1 MENKELLSQVE
12 KKAQAWLD
20 GKYDEKTKEEVRQ
33 MLQSSDKSA
42 LIDAFYKDLEFGTGG
57 LRGKM
62 GAGSNRMNIYTVGSA
77 TQGLANYLKKAFAGQ
92 KQISVVIGHDCRNNS
107 RLFAETV
114 ANIFS
119 ANGIKAYL
127 FDDLR
132 PTPEMSYAIRLL
144 GCQSGVN
151 VTASHNPKIY
161 NGYKAYWSDGA
172 QIIAPHDKN
181 IIEEVGKITS
191 VDQIKFEGNPDLI
204 EYIGEEIDAK
214 YIDTIKANVLDPA
227 VIARQHDLKIVYTPI
242 HGTGR
247 HIIPRTLAAI
257 GFTNV
262 HHVAPQDV
270 VTGNFPTVS
279 SPNPEEPAA
288 MQMAIKKGEEI
299 GADIVMASDPDADR
313 IGLVVKNDEGK
324 YIILN
329 GNQTALFLTWYL
341 LKKWKENGK
350 VDGKQFV
357 IKTIVTTE
365 VIKEMAVR
373 NGVGFYDV
381 YTGFKWIAAKIR
393 EEEGKTKYIGG
404 GEESFGYLP
413 YDAVR
418 DKDAPASI
426 ALMAEIAAWAKD
438 NKIKLYDL
446 LKQIYVEYGFS
457 KEKMIYIVR
466 EGKEGADQILVL
478 MKEYRENPPKTMG
491 GSEVVVVKDYKT
503 LEAKDLRTGKV
514 TPIDM
519 PEPSNVLQYFTA
531 DGSKVSVRPSGTEPK
546 IKFYFEVKVPMKD
559 ASEWAKANEAADQKI
574 TLAAKDMKAL

>member
-1 MENKELLSQVE
+1 MEDKELLKQVE
-12 KKAQAWLD
+12 AKAQAWLD
-20 GKYDEKTKEEVRQ
+20 GKYDDKTKDEVRA
-33 MLQSSDKSA
+33 MLTNPDKSA
-42 LIDAFYKDLEFGTGG
+42 LIDAFYKNLEFGTGG

-77 TQGLANYLKKAFAGQ
+77 TQGLANYLNQAFKGQ
-92 KQISVVIGHDCRNNS
+92 KISVVVGHDCRNNS

-132 PTPEMSYAIRLL
+132 PTPEMSFAIREL
-144 GCQSGVN
+144 GCQSGVII
-151 VTASHNPKIY
+151 TASHNPKIY
-161 NGYKAYWSDGA
+161 NGYKAYWNDGA

-181 IIEEVGKITS
+181 IIDEVGKITS
-191 VDQIKFEGNPDLI
+191 VDQIKFKGNPELI
-204 EYIGEEIDAK
+204 EIIGEEIDAK
-214 YIDTIKANVLDPA
+214 YIANIKACVLDQA
-227 VIARQHDLKIVYTPI
+227 LIERQKDLKIVYTPI

-262 HHVAPQDV
+262 NHVAPQDV
-270 VTGNFPTVS
+270 VTGDFPTVA

-288 MQMAIKKGEEI
+288 MAMAIKKGEEI
-299 GADIVMASDPDADR
+299 DADIVMASDPDADR
-313 IGLVVKNDEGK
+313 IGVVVKNDEGK
-324 YIILN
+324 FIILN
-329 GNQTALFLTWYL
+329 GNQTCLILTWFL
-341 LKKWKENGK
+341 LNQWKESGK
-350 VDGKQFV
+350 IDGKQFV

-365 VIKEMAVR
+365 VIREMAKKY
-373 NGVGFYDV
+373 GVGFYDV

-426 ALMAEIAAWAKD
+426 ALMAQIAAWAKD
-438 NKIKLYDL
+438 KGIKLYDL
-446 LKQIYVEYGFS
+446 LKQIYAEFGFS

-466 EGKEGADQILVL
+466 EGKQGADEIVAL
-478 MKEYRENPPKTMG
+478 MKGYRENPPATMG
-491 GSEVVVVKDYKT
+491 GSKVVIVKDYQNLTEKNIV
-503 LEAKDLRTGKV
+503 TGEVK
-514 TPIDM
+514 PLDM
-519 PEPSNVLQYFTA
+519 PAKSNVLQYFTE

-546 IKFYFEVKVPMKD
+546 IKFYFEVKTPMKD
-559 ASEWAKANEAADQKI
+559 ASEWAKANAEADKKI
-574 TLAAKDMKAL
+574 EQAAKDMKAI

>member
-1 MENKELLSQVE
+1 MEDKELLKQVE
-12 KKAQAWLD
+12 AKAQAWLD
-20 GKYDEKTKEEVRQ
+20 GKYDDKTKDEVRA
-33 MLQSSDKSA
+33 MLNDSDKSA

-77 TQGLANYLKKAFAGQ
+77 TQGFANYLNEAFKGQ
-92 KQISVVIGHDCRNNS
+92 KISVVVGHDCRNNS

-132 PTPEMSYAIRLL
+132 PTPEMSFAIREL
-144 GCQSGVN
+144 GCQSGVII
-151 VTASHNPKIY
+151 TASHNPKIY

-181 IIEEVGKITS
+181 IIDEVGKITS
-191 VDQIKFEGNPDLI
+191 VDQIKFQGNPDLI
-204 EYIGEEIDAK
+204 EIIGEEIDAK
-214 YIDTIKANVLDPA
+214 YIANIKGCVLDQA
-227 VIARQHDLKIVYTPI
+227 LIERQKDLKIVYTPI

-257 GFTNV
+257 GFENV
-262 HHVAPQDV
+262 IHVAQQDV
-270 VTGNFPTVS
+270 VTGNFPTVP

-288 MQMAIKKGEEI
+288 MAMAIKKGEEVD
-299 GADIVMASDPDADR
+299 ADIVMASDPDADR
-313 IGLVVKNDEGK
+313 IGVVVKNDEGK

-329 GNQTALFLTWYL
+329 GNQTCLILTWFL
-341 LKKWKENGK
+341 LNQWKESGK
-350 VDGKQFV
+350 IDGKQFI

-365 VIKEMAVR
+365 VICEMAKKY
-373 NGVGFYDV
+373 GVGFYDV

-393 EEEGKTKYIGG
+393 EQEGKTKYIGG

-426 ALMAEIAAWAKD
+426 ALMAQIAAWAKD
-438 NKIKLYDL
+438 KGITLYDL
-446 LKQIYVEYGFS
+446 LKQIYVEFGFS

-466 EGKEGADQILVL
+466 EGKAGADEIVAL
-478 MKEYRENPPKTMG
+478 MKGYRENPPATMG
-491 GSEVVVVKDYKT
+491 GSKVVLVKDYQNLTEKNVI
-503 LEAKDLRTGKV
+503 TGEVK
-514 TPIDM
+514 PLDM
-519 PEPSNVLQYFTA
+519 PAKSNVLQYFTE

-546 IKFYFEVKVPMKD
+546 IKFYFEVKVPMNDKG
-559 ASEWAKANEAADQKI
+559 EWAKANAEADKKI
-574 TLAAKDMKAL
+574 ELAAKDMKAC

>member
-1 MENKELLSQVE
+1 MEDKELLKQVE
-12 KKAQAWLD
+12 AKAQAWLD
-20 GKYDEKTKEEVRQ
+20 GKYDDKTKDEVRA
-33 MLQSSDKSA
+33 MLNDSDKSA

-77 TQGLANYLKKAFAGQ
+77 TQGLANYLNAAFKGQ
-92 KQISVVIGHDCRNNS
+92 KISVVVGHDCRNNS

-132 PTPEMSYAIRLL
+132 PTPEMSFAIREL
-144 GCQSGVN
+144 GCQSGVII
-151 VTASHNPKIY
+151 TASHNPKIY

-181 IIEEVGKITS
+181 IIDEVGKITS

-204 EYIGEEIDAK
+204 EIIGEEIDAK
-214 YIDTIKANVLDPA
+214 YIANIEACVLDKA
-227 VIARQHDLKIVYTPI
+227 LIERQKDLKIVYTPI

-257 GFTNV
+257 GFKNV
-262 HHVAPQDV
+262 IHVAPQDV
-270 VTGNFPTVS
+270 VTGNFPTVP

-288 MQMAIKKGEEI
+288 MAMAIKKGEEV

-313 IGLVVKNDEGK
+313 IGVVVKNDEDK

-329 GNQTALFLTWYL
+329 GNQTCLILTWFL
-341 LKKWKENGK
+341 LNQWKESGK
-350 VDGKQFV
+350 IDGKQFV

-365 VIKEMAVR
+365 VICEMAKKY
-373 NGVGFYDV
+373 GVGFYDV

-426 ALMAEIAAWAKD
+426 ALMAQIAAWAKD
-438 NKIKLYDL
+438 KGIKIYDL
-446 LKQIYVEYGFS
+446 LKQIYAEFGFS

-466 EGKEGADQILVL
+466 EGKAGADEIVAL
-478 MKEYRENPPKTMG
+478 MKGYRENPPATMG
-491 GSEVVVVKDYKT
+491 GSKVVIVKDYQNLTEKNV
-503 LEAKDLRTGKV
+503 ATGEVK
-514 TPIDM
+514 PLDM
-519 PEPSNVLQYFTA
+519 PAKSNVLQYFTE

-559 ASEWAKANEAADQKI
+559 KSEWAKANAEADKKI
-574 TLAAKDMKAL
+574 EQAAKDMKAC